1 MIKQVGNVLIKDVI
15 KEIEAFAPTALKE
28 DFDNVG
34 LLVGNAQNEATGA
47 LITLDITEE
56 VVKEAIDRHCN
67 LIIAHHPIM
76 LSGIKRITG
85 QNATERIIIE
95 AIRNDIAIYAAHTNI
110 DSVRDGVSG
119 KMCEK
124 LGLVNCQILAPKKE
138 SLIKLVVFVPND
150 HADEVRNAIF
160 QAGAGVIGDYDACS
174 YNVKGHGTFRGGD
187 ATNPFVGEKG
197 HIHTEEEIRIETVL
211 PKYLKSKVVRA
222 MIQAHPYE
230 EVAYDIFALE
240 NDWIQAGL
248 GMIGELP
255 EATDEQNFL
264 TQVKETFQVACVR
277 HTEFL
282 DKPVKK
288 VAVCGGSGSFL
299 LGKAKALQADVFV
312 TGDFKYHQFFDA
324 EGQILI
330 ADIGHF
336 ESEQFT
342 KEVFFE
348 LLTKKISNFAVHLS
362 NVNTNTVKYF

>member
-1 MIKQVGNVLIKDVI
+1 VLIQDVI
-15 KEIEAFAPTALKE
+15 NEIEAFAPAALKE

-34 LLVGNAQNEATGA
+34 LLVGDAKQKATAA

-56 VVKEAIDRHCN
+56 VVAEAIERNCN

-85 QNATERIIIE
+85 QNATERILIE
-95 AIRNDIAIYAAHTNI
+95 AIRNNIAIYAAHTNM

-124 LGLVNCQILAPKKE
+124 LGLLNCRILAPKKE
-138 SLIKLVVFVPND
+138 SLFKLVVFVPKD
-150 HADEVRNAIF
+150 HAEAVRTAIF
-160 QAGAGVIGDYDACS
+160 KAGAGVIGNYDACS
-174 YNVKGHGTFRGGD
+174 YNVNGQGTFRGGEESH
-187 ATNPFVGEKG
+187 PFVGEKG
-197 HIHTEEEIRIETVL
+197 QVHTEEEIRIETVL
-211 PKYLKSKVVRA
+211 PKYLKSTVVRA

-230 EVAYDIFALE
+230 EVAYDLYALE
-240 NDWIQAGL
+240 NEWAQVGL
-248 GMIGELP
+248 GMVGELP
-255 EATDEQNFL
+255 EAMGEKEFL
-264 TQVKETFQVACVR
+264 SQVKDTFQVGCIR

-282 DKPVKK
+282 DKPVKR